1 MAPPPPPSKNP
12 NPNFFYPI
20 HVQAA
25 GEITAGYAYQMYQ
38 YELHQ
43 DPVISDYLI
52 EAVSGARWGEGG
64 VWVK

>member
-1 MAPPPPPSKNP
+1 
-12 NPNFFYPI
+12 
-20 HVQAA
+20 
-25 GEITAGYAYQMYQ
+25 MYQ